1 MKKLNKHQTLTI
13 IVGIIRISTLLLI
26 TIILFLKPKRYE
38 VIVLDSLGY
47 VSDYWEDIRNVK
59 ILDSVVYMNDIL
71 ITYKLKQGEEL
82 KINEYTY

>member
-13 IVGIIRISTLLLI
+13 IVGIISTLLLI